1 MPADLVATKR
11 DGHVLII
18 TMQRDT
24 KRNAVDRAM
33 ADQLDVAFNELEDDS
48 ALWAGVLAGSSVAF
62 SAGSDLKSEGDYYT
76 ERGGEYAIIRR
87 QRRKPLIAAVEA
99 MALGGGMEIAL
110 ACDLVIASETATFGL
125 PEVKR
130 GLIPACAGL
139 FRGPRALPLNI
150 ATELIL
156 TGDSISAQR
165 AAELGFANQVVPT
178 GTALEAAKALADKI
192 CQNGPVA
199 VQLALEAI
207 RASVATNDELG
218 WTLTE
223 KARTAV
229 YASEDRTEGVSA
241 FFEKRAPQ
249 WTGR

>member
-18 TMQRDT
+18 TMQRDA

-33 ADQLDVAFNELEDDS
+33 ADQLDVAFNELEDDPD
-48 ALWAGVLAGSSVAF
+48 LWAGVLAGSSVAF

-87 QRRKPLIAAVEA
+87 VRRKPLIAAVEA

-110 ACDLVIASETATFGL
+110 ACVLVIASEAATFGL

-156 TGDSISAQR
+156 TGDSISARR

-178 GTALEAAKALADKI
+178 GTALAAAKALADKI

-218 WTLTE
+218 WKLTE
-223 KARTAV
+223 DARTAV
-229 YASEDRTEGVSA
+229 YASEDRAEGVAA

-249 WTGR
+249 WNGR

>member
-18 TMQRDT
+18 TMQRDA
-24 KRNAVDRAM
+24 KRNAIDRAM
-33 ADQLDVAFNELEDDS
+33 ADQLDVAFNELEDDPE
-48 ALWAGVLAGSSVAF
+48 LWAGVLAGSSVAF

-87 QRRKPLIAAVEA
+87 ERRKPLIAAVEA

-178 GTALEAAKALADKI
+178 GTALEAAKALANKI

-218 WTLTE
+218 WKLTE
-223 KARTAV
+223 EARTAV
-229 YASEDRTEGVSA
+229 YESEDRAEGVLA

>member
-18 TMQRDT
+18 TMQREA

-33 ADQLDVAFNELEDDS
+33 ADQLDVAFNELEDDPE
-48 ALWAGVLAGSSVAF
+48 LWAGVLAGSSVAF
-62 SAGSDLKSEGDYYT
+62 SAGSDLKAEGDYYT

-87 QRRKPLIAAVEA
+87 ERRKPLVAAVEA

-156 TGDSISAQR
+156 TGESISAQR
-165 AAELGFANQVVPT
+165 AAEIGFVNQVVPT
-178 GTALEAAKALADKI
+178 GTALEAARALAAKI

-199 VQLALEAI
+199 VQLALQAI
-207 RASVATNDELG
+207 HGAVSSDDELG
-218 WTLTE
+218 WKLTDE
-223 KARTAV
+223 ARTAV
-229 YASEDRTEGVSA
+229 YASEDRAEGVAA
-241 FFEKRAPQ
+241 FFERRAPQ

>member
-18 TMQRDT
+18 TMQREA
-24 KRNAVDRAM
+24 KRNAVDRVM
-33 ADQLDVAFNELEDDS
+33 ADQLDVAFNELEDDPQ
-48 ALWAGVLAGSSVAF
+48 LWAGVLAGSSIAF

-87 QRRKPLIAAVEA
+87 ERRKPLIAAVEA

-130 GLIPACAGL
+130 GLVPSCAGL

-156 TGDSISAQR
+156 TGDSIDAAR
-165 AAELGFANQVVPT
+165 AAELGFANHVVPE
-178 GTALEAAKALADKI
+178 GTALAAAVELAQRICRNGPLAVQMSLQAIRGSVSTTDDTGWELTTTARDAVYQSADK
-192 CQNGPVA
+192 Q
-199 VQLALEAI
+199 
-207 RASVATNDELG
+207 
-218 WTLTE
+218 
-223 KARTAV
+223 
-229 YASEDRTEGVSA
+229 EGVAA
-241 FFEKRAPQ
+241 FFEKRAPK
-249 WTGR
+249 WAGR